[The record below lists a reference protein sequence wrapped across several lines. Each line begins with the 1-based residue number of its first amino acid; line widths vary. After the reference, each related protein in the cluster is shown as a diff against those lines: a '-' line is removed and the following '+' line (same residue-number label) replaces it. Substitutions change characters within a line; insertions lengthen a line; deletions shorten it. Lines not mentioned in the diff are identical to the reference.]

1 MSRTL
6 RTSRWF
12 GLVVVAVSIAL
23 VGTLSAAK
31 KRPLKNPSF
40 DASAEQVELFD
51 ATEKGLIDVTLIPK
65 DSLGGNVFIENK
77 TDKPLTVKVPKAVVA
92 VQILKQFGAGAGLGA
107 GGGPG
112 GGQAGGRNQ
121 GGQGGGQQMGG
132 GMGGMGMGGMGM
144 GGMGGMG
151 GGFFSV
157 PPERVVQ
164 VPFKSVCLEHGKPE
178 PHTSSTYRLVP
189 VETFSTDP
197 VLKEALEMY
206 VGSDMDPKAAQ
217 AAMWNIASKM
227 SWQEL
232 ASKRYRH
239 IGGRLGETYF
249 SPQQILIGQQLLT
262 RAQSSV
268 REKAKQTSPAST
280 SVTQNSPGAR

>member
-1 MSRTL
+1 MSRTF
-6 RTSRWF
+6 RNSRWF
-12 GLVVVAVSIAL
+12 GLVVIAVSFAL

-31 KRPLKNPSF
+31 KRPLKNSAF
-40 DASAEQVELFD
+40 DASAEQVDLFD
-51 ATEKGLIDVTLIPK
+51 ASEKGLIDVTLIPK

-77 TDKPLTVKVPKAVVA
+77 TGKPLTVKVPKAVVG
-92 VQILKQFGAGAGLGA
+92 VQILKQFGAGAGVGA

-112 GGQAGGRNQ
+112 AGGGGRNQ

-132 GMGGMGMGGMGM
+132 GMGGMGMGGMGG

-151 GGFFSV
+151 GGMFSI
-157 PPERVVQ
+157 PPERIVQ

-178 PHTSSTYRLVP
+178 PHASSTYRLVP
-189 VETFSTDP
+189 VETFSSDP
-197 VLKEALEMY
+197 VLKEVLELY
-206 VGSDMDPKAAQ
+206 VASDMDPKAAQ
-217 AAMWNIASKM
+217 AAIWNVASKM

-249 SPQQILIGQQLLT
+249 TPQQILIGQQLLT
-262 RAQSSV
+262 RAQGQV
-268 REKAKQTSPAST
+268 REKAKPGTSTA
-280 SVTQNSPGAR
+280 VTQSSPGSR